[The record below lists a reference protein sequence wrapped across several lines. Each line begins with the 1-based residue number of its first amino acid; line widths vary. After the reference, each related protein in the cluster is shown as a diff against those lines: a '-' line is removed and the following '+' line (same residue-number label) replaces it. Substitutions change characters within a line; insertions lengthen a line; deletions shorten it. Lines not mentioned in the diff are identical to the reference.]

1 MMTPQEESRDLITN
15 PLPEEVSDG
24 FLPTYV
30 AAIEN
35 DIINIEK
42 EIIVLNTKLSNL
54 NDDKTRIL
62 DRAVKGGFLEDARY
76 KIVCIQT
83 TGNRICN
90 PTKLKEQKK
99 WDVYKAAY
107 LEKVESDSKIDLE
120 KKKANVEEKILLG
133 LADKVFGK
141 DVVNLC
147 SLIPVTER
155 WEVKRKLKGD

>member
-1 MMTPQEESRDLITN
+1 MMTPQEEARDLIKN
-15 PLPEEVSDG
+15 PLPEEVADA

-35 DIINIEK
+35 DIVNLEK
-42 EIIVLNTKLSNL
+42 EIMVLNTKLSTL
-54 NDDKTRIL
+54 YDDKNRTL

-83 TGNRICN
+83 TGNRICD
-90 PTKLKEQKK
+90 PKRLKEQKK
-99 WDVYKAAY
+99 WDVYRTAY
-107 LEKVESDSKIDLE
+107 IKKVESDSVIDLE

-147 SLIPVTER
+147 SQIPVTER
-155 WEVKRKLKGD
+155 WEVERK